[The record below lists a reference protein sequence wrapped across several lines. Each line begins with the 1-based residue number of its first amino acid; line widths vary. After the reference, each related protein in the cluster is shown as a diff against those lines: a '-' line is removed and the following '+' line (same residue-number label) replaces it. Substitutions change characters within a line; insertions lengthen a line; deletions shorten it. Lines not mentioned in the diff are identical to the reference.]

1 MSRVWIVKRKHFY
14 QAAAALLLLLSS
26 LLYMNRG
33 SIIPTMA
40 EPTSE
45 RTIHMVVGEFKTT
58 TADGKTIEAYRWDP
72 GTVVVQKGERIKLSI
87 YGVNGQSHP
96 FLIEGLNISG
106 EVKKGKET
114 VVHFTADKEGTYRI
128 ICLTHTDIAHS
139 GPMIG
144 YIVVD

>member
-1 MSRVWIVKRKHFY
+1 MSQVWIVKRKHLY
-14 QAAAALLLLLSS
+14 LAVIALLLLLSG
-26 LLYMNRG
+26 LLYINRG
-33 SIIPTMA
+33 SIVSTAA
-40 EPTSE
+40 EPTAE
-45 RTIHMVVGEFKTT
+45 RTIHMVAGEFKST

-114 VVHFTADKEGTYRI
+114 VVHFTADQEGTYRL

>member
-1 MSRVWIVKRKHFY
+1 MSRVWIIKRKHLFL
-14 QAAAALLLLLSS
+14 AAAALLLLLSG

-33 SIIPTMA
+33 SIVSTAA
-40 EPTSE
+40 EPTAE
-45 RTIHMVVGEFKTT
+45 RTIHMVTGEFKST

-72 GTVVVQKGERIKLSI
+72 GTVVVQKGEKIKLSI

-114 VVHFTADKEGTYRI
+114 VVHFTANQEGTYRI

>member
-1 MSRVWIVKRKHFY
+1 MSQVWIVKRKHLY
-14 QAAAALLLLLSS
+14 LAAAALLLLLSG
-26 LLYMNRG
+26 LLYLNRG
-33 SIIPTMA
+33 SIVSTAA
-40 EPTSE
+40 EPTAE
-45 RTIHMVVGEFKTT
+45 RTIHMVAGEFKST

-72 GTVVVQKGERIKLSI
+72 GTIVVQKGERIKLSI

-114 VVHFTADKEGTYRI
+114 VVHFTADQEGTYRL